1 MKQEIDTDIVMA
13 ELSAPDLREVISVLV
28 EQRRLVAA
36 TGTEFAAHLID
47 LAIVQLRLTVHGISK
62 EELSGFTDFLD
73 NKRIGDEN
81 LN

>member
-13 ELSAPDLREVISVLV
+13 ELRAPDLREVISVLV
-28 EQRRLVAA
+28 EQRSLVAA

-47 LAIVQLRLTVHGISK
+47 LAIVQLRLTVNGISK

-73 NKRIGDEN
+73 NKRIADEN
-81 LN
+81 RN

>member
-1 MKQEIDTDIVMA
+1 MKQEIDTDIVTA
-13 ELSAPDLREVISVLV
+13 ELRAPDLREVISVLI
-28 EQRRLVAA
+28 EQRSHVAG
-36 TGTEFAAHLID
+36 TGAEFAAHLID

-73 NKRIGDEN
+73 NTRIGDEN